1 MSPDGATPSTGF
13 ASGSTIDLAVT
24 GMTCAAC
31 AARIERRL
39 NRVPGL
45 EATVNYATER
55 ARITVD
61 AELLD
66 ERGVGGVLDDCVAT
80 IVDVGYGAAPTDR
93 DDPAASAR
101 RLADLRRRL
110 WLASALGLP
119 VLALSMMP
127 GLQFD
132 GWQWV
137 ALALALPV
145 STWAAWPFH
154 RAMWL
159 NLRHR
164 QATMDTLVSVGVTA
178 ATLWS
183 VWALVATEAGD
194 IGMVMSMSLDG
205 GDGTPHIY
213 LEVAS

>member
-80 IVDVGYGAAPTDR
+80 IVWKKTTRGWREARWHGSVVSSDVPDELQALTADAA
-93 DDPAASAR
+93 
-101 RLADLRRRL
+101 
-110 WLASALGLP
+110 
-119 VLALSMMP
+119 
-127 GLQFD
+127 
-132 GWQWV
+132 
-137 ALALALPV
+137 
-145 STWAAWPFH
+145 
-154 RAMWL
+154 
-159 NLRHR
+159 
-164 QATMDTLVSVGVTA
+164 
-178 ATLWS
+178 
-183 VWALVATEAGD
+183 
-194 IGMVMSMSLDG
+194 
-205 GDGTPHIY
+205 
-213 LEVAS
+213 

>member
-145 STWAAWPFH
+145 STWAAWPTSPSST
-154 RAMWL
+154 
-159 NLRHR
+159 
-164 QATMDTLVSVGVTA
+164 ATTPPIPSIRRGARRRSPGYSRRSPAAASSPPPMDPVSTSSRWP
-178 ATLWS
+178 T
-183 VWALVATEAGD
+183 
-194 IGMVMSMSLDG
+194 
-205 GDGTPHIY
+205 
-213 LEVAS
+213 

>member
-66 ERGVGGVLDDCVAT
+66 
-80 IVDVGYGAAPTDR
+80 
-93 DDPAASAR
+93 
-101 RLADLRRRL
+101 
-110 WLASALGLP
+110 
-119 VLALSMMP
+119 
-127 GLQFD
+127 
-132 GWQWV
+132 
-137 ALALALPV
+137 
-145 STWAAWPFH
+145 
-154 RAMWL
+154 
-159 NLRHR
+159 
-164 QATMDTLVSVGVTA
+164 
-178 ATLWS
+178 
-183 VWALVATEAGD
+183 
-194 IGMVMSMSLDG
+194 
-205 GDGTPHIY
+205 
-213 LEVAS
+213 